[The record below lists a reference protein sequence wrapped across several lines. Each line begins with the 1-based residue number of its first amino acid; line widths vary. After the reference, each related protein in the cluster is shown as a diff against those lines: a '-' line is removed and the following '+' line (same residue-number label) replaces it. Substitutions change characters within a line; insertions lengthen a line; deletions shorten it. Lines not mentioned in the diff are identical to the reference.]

1 MLLVRILMTGAT
13 GFIGSRLLPLLK
25 DHDVICLTRDA
36 QGLPPRP
43 KVKPLVADLAKPAIF
58 RGELERFAPQWCF
71 HLAWEGLPDYSPAR
85 CQANLDAGTA
95 LFQMLGEIHIERVA
109 VAGSCWE
116 YGIASGA
123 TGEHQ
128 APVDAGDF
136 AASKNTLRQ
145 NLANTAAA
153 FGFEYR
159 WARVFF
165 AYGPGQRGGSLI
177 PLSHAAYTRGLEP
190 DIRSPDVAQDFIHVD
205 DVAGGLLALAS
216 QDMESGVYNLGT
228 GKSHNVG
235 DVVNCVAAHFG
246 RPAPFPATAPK
257 AGFWAD
263 MTKTAQASGWTPAI
277 TLDDGIGR
285 SLAALDRM
293 Q

>member
-1 MLLVRILMTGAT
+1 MTGAT

-25 DHDVICLTRDA
+25 DHDVLCLTRDA
-36 QGLPPRP
+36 QRLPPALR
-43 KVKPLVADLAKPAIF
+43 VKSLLADLAKPARF
-58 RGELERFAPQWCF
+58 RGELERFAPQWCI

-95 LFQMLGEIHIERVA
+95 LFQMLGEIHIERVI

-116 YGIASGA
+116 YGAASGA
-123 TGEHQ
+123 ASEDQT
-128 APVDAGDF
+128 PVDVGDF
-136 AASKNTLRQ
+136 AASKNALRQ
-145 NLANTAAA
+145 NLANTAAT
-153 FGFEYR
+153 FGYEYR

-165 AYGPGQRGGSLI
+165 AYGPGQRSGSLI
-177 PLSHAAYTRGLEP
+177 PLSHAAYSRGVDPAIQNP
-190 DIRSPDVAQDFIHVD
+190 DLAQDFIHVD

-216 QDMESGVYNLGT
+216 HDMISGIYNLAS
-228 GKSHNVG
+228 GKPHTVG
-235 DVVNCVAAHFG
+235 EVVNHVAAHLG
-246 RPAPFPATAPK
+246 RQAPFPATAPK

-263 MTKTAQASGWTPAI
+263 MTKTTNACGWTPAI

-285 SLAALDRM
+285 SLAALDCL